1 MKNVY
6 YDTWNSPT
14 GLVSVGIF
22 TRVGSLCETNLQKG
36 YSHFLEHMLF
46 TGTEDY
52 PQTQL
57 LNKEILK
64 LGCEYNAHTSYDYT
78 GFYITCHKEN
88 LDRVVKLLNSMI
100 FDSIFDQKEFNRE
113 KHVISQEIE
122 LSGNKSVMYQAH
134 KKMLGMIYGKDIL
147 KKKFNI
153 LGTKKSIQ
161 SAPRERLVKYWKKWY
176 HPNKLFMVISGSTPK
191 KQSSPFPHL
200 KEPFPLKRK
209 HIGPKTISL
218 KYPDIDSGYIYTGFY
233 TNDLEKNIKST
244 IILELFLKYLCRS
257 FNSVL
262 HQTMRIESGLS
273 YSIRCLGANSLFS
286 HLSGG
291 YGYKGFVVSINSKQ
305 IGLGTK
311 KINQILKNV
320 MKDGI
325 SDKETLDTIKNM
337 FITGFR
343 RLMQTTI
350 NRVFYFATISMKYP
364 KLIMPEEIIRTT
376 EKITINDFNSLV
388 RKVLSPK
395 RVYTILIKK

>member
-22 TRVGSLCETNLQKG
+22 IRVGSLCETNLQNG

-46 TGTEDY
+46 TGTKDY

-78 GFYITCHKEN
+78 GYYITCHKEN
-88 LDRVVKLLNSMI
+88 LNRVVKLLQSMV
-100 FDSIFDQKEFNRE
+100 FDSIFDPKEFSRE

-122 LSGNKSVMYQAH
+122 INGNKSVMYQAH
-134 KKMLGMIYGKDIL
+134 KKMLGMIYGRDML
-147 KKKFNI
+147 KERFNI
-153 LGTKKSIQ
+153 LGTKSSIQ
-161 SAPRERLVKYWKKWY
+161 NAPRERLVKYWKKWY
-176 HPNKLFMVISGSTPK
+176 HPNRLFMVISGSTPK
-191 KQSSPFPHL
+191 KQSSPFPYL

-209 HIGPKTISL
+209 YIGPKTVNL
-218 KYPDIDSGYIYTGFY
+218 RANDIDSGYIYTGFY
-233 TNDLEKNIKST
+233 TNDLEKNVKTT

-273 YSIRCLGANSLFS
+273 YSIRCLGSNSFFN

-291 YGYKGFVVSINSKQ
+291 YGYKGFVVSINSQK
-305 IGLGTK
+305 IGLGNR
-311 KINQILKNV
+311 KIKQVLKNV
-320 MKDGI
+320 VKDGI
-325 SDKETLDTIKNM
+325 QDIETLNTIKNM

-343 RLMQTTI
+343 RLMQTTL
-350 NRVFYFATISMKYP
+350 NRVFYFATVSMKFP
-364 KLIMPEEIIRTT
+364 KLVKPEDIIRIT
-376 EKITINDFNSLV
+376 EKITISEFNNLV